1 MNRKEP
7 SQAELDEMWD
17 FGQYVSWMLE
27 QEKNE
32 NASLTE
38 SDISESDNDL
48 DWMSHDE
55 YLKRKE
61 KSK

>member
-1 MNRKEP
+1 
-7 SQAELDEMWD
+7 MWD

-38 SDISESDNDL
+38 SEISESDNDL